1 MITTSIVIPVFNKW
15 ELTSDCL
22 RSLAQHT
29 AGEDFAVVVA
39 DNASTDETPQACPAL
54 GAALFGNRFHYL
66 RLERNRNFGPACNA
80 GAAVVRSEFLLFL
93 NNDTL
98 ATDNWLPPLL
108 EAMRN
113 DDSLAGVG
121 PLLLYPDGTVQH
133 LGIAIAPAGECI
145 WHLYKNLPAEH
156 PLVQRRRRFSAI
168 TGAALLVPYRLFHR
182 VGGFFP
188 NYANGFEDVDLGFT
202 LTRSGS
208 AMSVIPESRV
218 IHLESQT
225 PARNAHDLANSRLM
239 RRRWSIPVFANF
251 EALLEADGYEV
262 GVDANLQVFPL
273 VPKTRQRDMLR
284 RLSDGPSSF
293 NERLCREFLEQDP
306 FWETGYVLLANTM
319 ERQGRFDEAID
330 VLRRCVTVLPT
341 LETAVT
347 MLHLLQK
354 RNYPWEDLDR
364 SITKWKN
371 TILDVEPYTQKLE
384 LLCSI
389 LRRLGRDSLVPA
401 YEEAGRK
408 AEIWRQKWLAEQA

>member
-108 EAMRN
+108 EAMRS

-145 WHLYKNLPAEH
+145 WHLYKYLPAQH
-156 PLVQRRRRFSAI
+156 PLVQRRRRFPAI

-182 VGGFFP
+182 AGGFFP

-202 LTRSGS
+202 LTRPGG

-225 PARNAHDLANSRLM
+225 PTRNAHDLANSRLL
-239 RRRWSIPVFANF
+239 RRRWSMSIFANF
-251 EALLEADGYEV
+251 HTLMEADGYEV
-262 GVDANLQVFPL
+262 EVDANLQVYPL

-284 RLSDGPSSF
+284 RLRDGPAF
-293 NERLCREFLEQDP
+293 NERLCREFLEKEP
-306 FWETGYVLLANTM
+306 FWETGYVLLASTM

-330 VLRRCVTVLPT
+330 VLRQCVTVLPT
-341 LETAVT
+341 LETANG
-347 MLHLLQK
+347 MLHLLK
-354 RNYPWEDLDR
+354 KMNYPWEDLDR
-364 SITKWKN
+364 SISKWKS
-371 TILDVEPYTQKLE
+371 TILAVEEYRQKLE
-384 LLCSI
+384 HLCSI
-389 LRRLGRDSLVPA
+389 LHRLGRDALVPA
-401 YEEAGRK
+401 YKEAERK
-408 AEIWRQKWLAEQA
+408 AEIWREKWRTGEA